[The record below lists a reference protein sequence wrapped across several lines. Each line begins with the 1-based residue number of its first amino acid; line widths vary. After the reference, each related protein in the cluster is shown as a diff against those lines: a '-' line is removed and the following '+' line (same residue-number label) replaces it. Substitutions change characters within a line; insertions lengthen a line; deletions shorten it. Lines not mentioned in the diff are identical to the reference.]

1 MGRKMD
7 YDRSDR
13 GVAGARV
20 AGSERLKKT
29 MDSNDPTR
37 PYDETIKKEAMCI
50 NQSLSYLE
58 QVRTIPTPSLHTL
71 YPTLAHHSQPA

>member
-1 MGRKMD
+1 MWLC
-7 YDRSDR
+7 RS
-13 GVAGARV
+13 GAKEVGLTEVWVGPRV

-58 QVRTIPTPSLHTL
+58 QVRATPTPSL
-71 YPTLAHHSQPA
+71 